1 MSITIQVFLLAFAL
15 GSLLIGLQLLLRP
28 DPKHANT
35 LSRFTDLRNGISCI
49 LCALLL
55 LVVVGV
61 FKG

>member
-1 MSITIQVFLLAFAL
+1 MSITVQVLLLIFAL
-15 GSLLIGLQLLLRP
+15 GSLLIGLRLLLWP
-28 DPKHANT
+28 DTKDSHT